1 MKTRRSRS
9 RRTERA
15 RTPVNIAPPATGTPG
30 GVYKPLKDAD
40 VQNIHAAALEVLS
53 TVGIKEPTD
62 TVRDLALEA
71 GCIQDETGRLLF
83 PTSLV
88 EDVIAGAARDFVLHG
103 QTPEHDIEVRDGHVH
118 FATGGA
124 AVKMLDSHTRQ
135 YRPSTLSDLYDL
147 ARLCETLPNIQWF
160 ARPVVATDIEDWRE
174 LDLNTIY
181 AIARGTRK
189 HLGSS
194 IVLDS
199 HVPEIIEM
207 LDMMVGEEGAFRK
220 RPFLSVH
227 ATTIVSPLTFAE
239 DSSNVATAAARA
251 GMPILSQTG
260 PQAGATSPAALA
272 GSLVQTVA
280 ESLGALVAINL
291 VKRGHPVIASGWPFV
306 ADLRTGSFTGG
317 NGEQA
322 LLAAGQAQMMRFYK
336 LPTGVPAGMADAKVP
351 DNQAGYEKALTTA
364 MAAMSGPDFVYE
376 SIGMLGSLLG
386 CSLEAA
392 LIDHEMLTSVRR
404 VMRGIEVTPDNLSV
418 DVIAEAARG
427 AGHYLAA
434 GQTLALMETE
444 YIYPELADRDSP
456 DSWKEKGSRD
466 IWDRA
471 NLRVREIMATTFPD
485 HISDSADAAVR
496 ARFPIH
502 LPESAIDPATSQWA
516 HDLDAAS

>member
-1 MKTRRSRS
+1 MDIRRSKTNRTNRVRKPVVFPPS
-9 RRTERA
+9 RL
-15 RTPVNIAPPATGTPG
+15 GSPG
-30 GVYKPLKDAD
+30 GLYRPLPQAD
-40 VQNIHAAALEVLS
+40 VERIHDAALEVLS
-53 TVGIKEPTD
+53 TVGFTQPTS

-71 GCIQDETGRLLF
+71 GCSEDAEGRLLF
-83 PTSLV
+83 PRALV

-124 AVKMLDSHTRQ
+124 AVKMLDSRTGE
-135 YRPSTLSDLYDL
+135 YRPSTLNDLYDL
-147 ARLCETLPNIQWF
+147 ARLCDTLPNIQWF

-199 HVPEIIEM
+199 HVAEIIEM

-227 ATTIVSPLTFAE
+227 ATTVVSPLTFAE

-260 PQAGATSPAALA
+260 PMAGATAPTALA
-272 GSLVQTVA
+272 GALVQTVA

-291 VKRGHPVIASGWPFV
+291 VKPGHPVIASGWPFV

-317 NGEQA
+317 SGEQA
-322 LLAAGQAQMMRFYK
+322 LLGAGQAQMMRFYK
-336 LPTGVPAGMADAKVP
+336 LPTGVPAGMTDSKIP
-351 DNQAGYEKALTTA
+351 DNQSGVEKAITVL
-364 MAAMSGPDFVYE
+364 MAAMSGPDFIYE
-376 SIGMLGSLLG
+376 SIGMTSSLLG

-392 LIDHEMLTSVRR
+392 LIDDEMISNIRR
-404 VMRGIEVTPDNLSV
+404 TMRGIEVTPDNLSV
-418 DVIAEAARG
+418 EVIAEAARG
-427 AGHYLAA
+427 PGHYLSAP
-434 GQTLALMETE
+434 QTLALMESE
-444 YIYPELADRDSP
+444 YLYPDLADRDSP
-456 DSWKEKGSRD
+456 DAWKEKGSKD
-466 IWDRA
+466 IRDRA
-471 NLRVREIMATTFPD
+471 SLRVRNLMQSHFPD
-485 HISDSADAAVR
+485 HISAEADALVR
-496 ARFPIH
+496 ARFPIR
-502 LPESAIDPATSQWA
+502 LAQAETSQLTTRWA
-516 HDLDAAS
+516 T